1 MYYDQTGDISTLE
14 GTPLKLVEKFTYLG
28 SSVEST
34 EKDIETRLT
43 KAWTAINRLSIIW
56 KSDLTDKMK
65 RSFFQAAVTSILL
78 YGCTTWTLTKQ
89 LEKKLDGNYTR
100 MLRAILNK
108 SWQQHS
114 TRHQLYGHLP
124 PITKTIQVRRTR
136 HAGHCWRSRDELIR
150 DVLLWIPTHGRAK
163 AGRPARTYIQQ
174 LCEDT
179 GCCPEDLPRA
189 MNDREEWRETVRDI
203 RATSAIWWWWWHSQ
217 ERSCVPNSCSSTDKC
232 NQRPDADVSWS
243 VQQNW
248 LQMLSDY
255 RSTKTYIHILTHLEK
270 NPIALK
276 DYIKQELNNMVKNK
290 LIRKVTEPTDWVSSL
305 AYSHKKMGVWE
316 FA

>member
-1 MYYDQTGDISTLE
+1 MCYNQTGDISTLE
-14 GTPLKLVEKFTYLG
+14 GTPLKLVDKFTYLG

-43 KAWTAINRLSIIW
+43 KAWTAINRLSTIW

-78 YGCTTWTLTKQ
+78 YGCTTWTLTRR

-108 SWQQHS
+108 SWQRHP

-124 PITKTIQVRRTR
+124 PITKSIQVRRTR

-189 MNDREEWRETVRDI
+189 MNDREEWRERVRDI
-203 RATSAIWWWWWHSQ
+203 HAASTIWWWWSCLLQKGLLHPVIELLWLVLGGSKPLCIF
-217 ERSCVPNSCSSTDKC
+217 RSCSF
-232 NQRPDADVSWS
+232 DVSLEVAS
-243 VQQNW
+243 VHCNCYVKIEYFVRVWWIFRQCGFV
-248 LQMLSDY
+248 
-255 RSTKTYIHILTHLEK
+255 HILIQMQFCSTAVLTFGQ
-270 NPIALK
+270 PIRDCIFQIFLR
-276 DYIKQELNNMVKNK
+276 I
-290 LIRKVTEPTDWVSSL
+290 
-305 AYSHKKMGVWE
+305 
-316 FA
+316 